1 MRKNRLLLIS
11 LAILIVALGVVVFA
25 PFVVSNGLRLWLG
38 WQAHRQQLKI
48 EFGKISAPFL
58 RPVLIERI
66 RVTNV
71 PGAATQID
79 LNAEQMVL
87 RLSLAKI
94 VTGHG
99 DGVRTLSIKNARAD
113 IRRDYSERARP
124 AGFNWSALQ

>member
-11 LAILIVALGVVVFA
+11 LAVLIVALGTVVFA

-71 PGAATQID
+71 PGAPTQID
-79 LNAEQMVL
+79 LNADHIVL
-87 RLSLAKI
+87 GFRLAKM
-94 VTGHG
+94 VSGRG
-99 DGVRTLSIKNARAD
+99 DGIRASPIKTARAENRRHYVD
-113 IRRDYSERARP
+113 IARP
-124 AGFNWSALQ
+124 D